1 MRLKVLL
8 LAMVCACAVVI
19 GSAAPAPQDEGDVR
33 GAFLTSRPKEKA
45 ASSEG
50 TSKPSRRRPKP
61 SVGNDP
67 GNTPEKK
74 PANPS
79 GPSGSNKPGP
89 NKPGPNK
96 ASDPVRPVNAAR
108 IGLGMTLFTRDS
120 NGLAIRVDPEHVFRK
135 GDRVRV
141 LLETNT
147 DGYLYIFNQTN
158 DGPVV
163 MIYPDKDLDEAGNYI
178 KAHIP
183 WEIPSAAADQER
195 LRWLVFDENP
205 GNERLFF
212 VLTREPLK
220 NVPIEDDLIS
230 FCNSQS
236 GGCPWRPST
245 EVWEL
250 IQKQMQEPLTTD
262 KNGRFG
268 RAQTEPEQKAT
279 TRGLSLAKDDPEP
292 SLIMMASSKSP
303 MLVATLDLVHK

>member
-1 MRLKVLL
+1 MRLRVLL
-8 LAMVCACAVVI
+8 FAMVCACAVVI
-19 GSAAPAPQDEGDVR
+19 GTAAPAPQDEGDVR
-33 GAFLTSRPKEKA
+33 GAFLTSRPKDKAPA
-45 ASSEG
+45 ASG

-61 SVGNDP
+61 VVQNDP
-67 GNTPEKK
+67 GKAPEKK
-74 PANPS
+74 PNNPT
-79 GPSGSNKPGP
+79 GPGPSNKP
-89 NKPGPNK
+89 
-96 ASDPVRPVNAAR
+96 SEPVRPVNAAR

-158 DGPVV
+158 DGPVI

-183 WEIPSAAADQER
+183 WEIPSGASDQER
-195 LRWLVFDENP
+195 LRWLVFDEFP

-220 NVPIEDDLIS
+220 NVPIEDELIS
-230 FCNSQS
+230 FCSNAS
-236 GGCPWRPST
+236 GSCPWRPST
-245 EVWEL
+245 EVWDL
-250 IQKQMQEPLTTD
+250 ISKQMQEPLAKD
-262 KNGRFG
+262 QNAKYG
-268 RAQTEPEQKAT
+268 RAQTGPEQQAA
-279 TRGLSLAKDDPEP
+279 TRGLGLAKDDPEP
-292 SLIMMASSKSP
+292 SLIMMASSKSS

>member
-1 MRLKVLL
+1 MRLKVLP
-8 LAMVCACAVVI
+8 MVCAWAVVI
-19 GSAAPAPQDEGDVR
+19 AGMIVSSAAAPQDQDDVR
-33 GAFLTSRPKEKA
+33 GAFLTSRPKQKA
-45 ASSEG
+45 ASSG
-50 TSKPSRRRPKP
+50 TAKPSRRRPKP
-61 SVGNDP
+61 TVANDP
-67 GNTPEKK
+67 GKSPEKK
-74 PANPS
+74 PANPA
-79 GPSGSNKPGP
+79 GPTASNQPSEP
-89 NKPGPNK
+89 VK
-96 ASDPVRPVNAAR
+96 AVNAAR

-178 KAHIP
+178 KSHIP
-183 WEIPSAAADQER
+183 WEIPSGAADDER
-195 LRWLVFDENP
+195 RRWFVFDEIP

-212 VLTREPLK
+212 VLTREPLN
-220 NVPIEDDLIS
+220 NVPIEDELIA
-230 FCNSQS
+230 FCANSS
-236 GGCPWRPST
+236 GSCPWRPSS

-262 KNGRFG
+262 KNARYG
-268 RAQTEPEQKAT
+268 RAQTEPEQNAA
-279 TRGLSLAKDDPEP
+279 TRGIGLAKDDPEP

>member
-1 MRLKVLL
+1 MRLRVLL
-8 LAMVCACAVVI
+8 LAMSCVCALVI
-19 GSAAPAPQDEGDVR
+19 GTGASAPQDEDDVR
-33 GAFLTSRPKEKA
+33 GAFLTSRPKTKA
-45 ASSEG
+45 PAPAS
-50 TSKPSRRRPKP
+50 TSRSSRRRPKAA
-61 SVGNDP
+61 VTNDP
-67 GNTPEKK
+67 VKTPEKK
-74 PANPS
+74 SAATAPTA
-79 GPSGSNKPGP
+79 SNKP
-89 NKPGPNK
+89 
-96 ASDPVRPVNAAR
+96 SEPVRPVNAAR

-120 NGLAIRVDPEHVFRK
+120 NGLAVRVDPEHVFHK

-183 WEIPSAAADQER
+183 WEIPSAAADEER
-195 LRWLVFDENP
+195 LRWLVFDDVP

-220 NVPIEDDLIS
+220 NVPIEDELIA
-230 FCNSQS
+230 FCSSSN
-236 GGCPWRPST
+236 GTCPWRPNT

-250 IQKQMQEPLTTD
+250 IQKQMQEPLTKD
-262 KNGRFG
+262 KSAKYG
-268 RAQTEPEQKAT
+268 ATQSQPEQQAA
-279 TRGLSLAKDDPEP
+279 TRGIGLAKDDPEP

>member
-1 MRLKVLL
+1 MRLRVLL
-8 LAMVCACAVVI
+8 FAMVCACAVVI
-19 GSAAPAPQDEGDVR
+19 GTAAPGPQDEGDVR
-33 GAFLTSRPKEKA
+33 GAFLTSRPKDKA
-45 ASSEG
+45 PSSSS

-61 SVGNDP
+61 SVSNDP
-67 GNTPEKK
+67 GKTPEKK
-74 PANPS
+74 PNNPT
-79 GPSGSNKPGP
+79 GPGPSNKP
-89 NKPGPNK
+89 
-96 ASDPVRPVNAAR
+96 SEPVRPVNAAR

-158 DGPVV
+158 DGPVI

-183 WEIPSAAADQER
+183 WEIPSGASDQER
-195 LRWLVFDENP
+195 LRWLVFDEYP

-212 VLTREPLK
+212 VMTREPLK
-220 NVPIEDDLIS
+220 NVPIEDELIS
-230 FCNSQS
+230 FCSNAS
-236 GGCPWRPST
+236 GNCPLRPST
-245 EVWEL
+245 EIWEL
-250 IQKQMQEPLTTD
+250 ISKQMQEPLAKD
-262 KNGRFG
+262 QNAKYG
-268 RAQTEPEQKAT
+268 RAQTAPEQQAA
-279 TRGLSLAKDDPEP
+279 TRGLGLAKDDPEP

>member
-1 MRLKVLL
+1 MRLRVLL
-8 LAMVCACAVVI
+8 FAMVCACAVAI
-19 GSAAPAPQDEGDVR
+19 GTAAPVPQDEDDVR
-33 GAFLTSRPKEKA
+33 GAFLTSRPKNKA
-45 ASSEG
+45 PAAAA
-50 TSKPSRRRPKP
+50 TSKPSRRRPKTT
-61 SVGNDP
+61 VANDP
-67 GNTPEKK
+67 GKAPEKK
-74 PANPS
+74 PNHPT
-79 GPSGSNKPGP
+79 GPSSSNKP
-89 NKPGPNK
+89 
-96 ASDPVRPVNAAR
+96 SEPVRPVNSAR
-108 IGLGMTLFTRDS
+108 MGLGMTLFTRDS

-183 WEIPSAAADQER
+183 WEIPSGAADEER
-195 LRWLVFDENP
+195 LRWLVFDEVP

-220 NVPIEDDLIS
+220 NVPIEDELIS
-230 FCNSQS
+230 FCSNA
-236 GGCPWRPST
+236 GGSCPWRPST
-245 EVWEL
+245 EIWEL
-250 IQKQMQEPLTTD
+250 VSKQMQEPLTTD
-262 KNGRFG
+262 KNVADG
-268 RAQTEPEQKAT
+268 RAQTVPEKQAA
-279 TRGLSLAKDDPEP
+279 TRGLGLAKDDPEP

>member
-1 MRLKVLL
+1 MRLRVLL
-8 LAMVCACAVVI
+8 LAMVCACAVAI
-19 GSAAPAPQDEGDVR
+19 GTAAPAPQDEDDVR
-33 GAFLTSRPKEKA
+33 GAFLTSRPKNKTPTS
-45 ASSEG
+45 ASASR
-50 TSKPSRRRPKP
+50 PSRRRPKP
-61 SVGNDP
+61 TVANDP
-67 GNTPEKK
+67 DKTPEKK
-74 PANPS
+74 PNHPA
-79 GPSGSNKPGP
+79 GPSSSNKP
-89 NKPGPNK
+89 
-96 ASDPVRPVNAAR
+96 SEPVRPVNAAR
-108 IGLGMTLFTRDS
+108 MGLGMTLFTRDS
-120 NGLAIRVDPEHVFRK
+120 NGLAIRVDPEHVFHN

-183 WEIPSAAADQER
+183 WEIPSAASDEER
-195 LRWLVFDENP
+195 LRWLAFDEVP

-220 NVPIEDDLIS
+220 NVPIEDELIS
-230 FCNSQS
+230 FCSNSN
-236 GGCPWRPST
+236 GNCPWRPST

-250 IQKQMQEPLTTD
+250 ISKQMQEPLTKD
-262 KNGRFG
+262 KSARIGG
-268 RAQTEPEQKAT
+268 AQTTPEKQAA
-279 TRGLSLAKDDPEP
+279 TRGLGLAKDDPEP

>member
-1 MRLKVLL
+1 MRLRVLL
-8 LAMVCACAVVI
+8 FAMACACALVI
-19 GSAAPAPQDEGDVR
+19 GTSAAAPQDEDDVR
-33 GAFLTSRPKEKA
+33 GAFLTSRKDKA
-45 ASSEG
+45 PAPQD
-50 TSKPSRRRPKP
+50 TTRPSRRRPKAP
-61 SVGNDP
+61 SGNDP
-67 GNTPEKK
+67 GETPQKTPQKTPEKK
-74 PANPS
+74 PNHPT
-79 GPSGSNKPGP
+79 GPSGSNKP
-89 NKPGPNK
+89 
-96 ASDPVRPVNAAR
+96 SEPVRPVNAAR

-120 NGLAIRVDPEHVFRK
+120 NGLAVRVDPDHVFRK

-158 DGPVV
+158 DGPVS

-183 WEIPSAAADQER
+183 WEIPSGAADQER
-195 LRWLVFDENP
+195 LRWLVFDEVP

-220 NVPIEDDLIS
+220 NVPIEDELIA
-230 FCNSQS
+230 FCNSS
-236 GGCPWRPST
+236 NGTCPWRPNT

-250 IQKQMQEPLTTD
+250 IQKQMQEPLAKD
-262 KNGRFG
+262 KTATFG
-268 RAQTEPEQKAT
+268 DSQTAREKQAE
-279 TRGLSLAKDDPEP
+279 TRGIGLAKDDPEP

>member
-19 GSAAPAPQDEGDVR
+19 GSAAAAPQDQDDVR

-45 ASSEG
+45 AASG
-50 TSKPSRRRPKP
+50 TRKPSRRRPKP
-61 SVGNDP
+61 TVASDP
-67 GNTPEKK
+67 GKAPEKK
-74 PANPS
+74 PANPA
-79 GPSGSNKPGP
+79 GPTASNKPSEP
-89 NKPGPNK
+89 VK
-96 ASDPVRPVNAAR
+96 AVNAAR

-178 KAHIP
+178 KSHIP
-183 WEIPSAAADQER
+183 WEIPSGGADDER
-195 LRWLVFDENP
+195 RRWFVFDENP

-212 VLTREPLK
+212 VLTREPLN
-220 NVPIEDDLIS
+220 NVPIEDELIA
-230 FCNSQS
+230 FCTNSS
-236 GGCPWRPST
+236 GSCPWRPST

-262 KNGRFG
+262 KNARYG
-268 RAQTEPEQKAT
+268 RAQTEPEKNAA
-279 TRGLSLAKDDPEP
+279 TRGIGLAKDDPEP
-292 SLIMMASSKSP
+292 SLIMMAKSKSP

>member
-1 MRLKVLL
+1 MRLRVLL
-8 LAMVCACAVVI
+8 FAMVCACAVVI
-19 GSAAPAPQDEGDVR
+19 GTAASAPQDQDDVR
-33 GAFLTSRPKEKA
+33 GAFLTSRPKEK
-45 ASSEG
+45 
-50 TSKPSRRRPKP
+50 TSGGETTSRPSRRRPKP
-61 SVGNDP
+61 PATSDP
-67 GNTPEKK
+67 GKTPDRK
-74 PANPS
+74 PNHPT
-79 GPSGSNKPGP
+79 GPSGSNKP
-89 NKPGPNK
+89 
-96 ASDPVRPVNAAR
+96 SEPVRPVNVAR

-120 NGLAIRVDPEHVFRK
+120 NGLALRVDPEHVFRK

-158 DGPVV
+158 DGPVT

-183 WEIPSAAADQER
+183 WEIPSGAADQER

-220 NVPIEDDLIS
+220 NVPIEDELIA
-230 FCNSQS
+230 FCTNSS
-236 GGCPWRPST
+236 GSCPWRPST

-262 KNGRFG
+262 KNGRYG
-268 RAQTEPEQKAT
+268 KAQTELEQKAA
-279 TRGLSLAKDDPEP
+279 TRGIGLAKDDPEP
-292 SLIMMASSKSP
+292 SLIMMASSKSG

>member
-8 LAMVCACAVVI
+8 LAMVCACAVAI
-19 GSAAPAPQDEGDVR
+19 GTAAPAPQDQDEDVR
-33 GAFLTSRPKEKA
+33 GAFLTSRPKEKT
-45 ASSEG
+45 ASSG
-50 TSKPSRRRPKP
+50 TASKPSRRRPKTT
-61 SVGNDP
+61 VTNDP
-67 GNTPEKK
+67 GKAPEKK
-74 PANPS
+74 PNNPT
-79 GPSGSNKPGP
+79 GPSKTSE
-89 NKPGPNK
+89 
-96 ASDPVRPVNAAR
+96 PVRPVNAAR

-158 DGPVV
+158 DGPVI

-183 WEIPSAAADQER
+183 WEIPSSASDEER
-195 LRWLVFDENP
+195 LRWLVFDEYP

-212 VLTREPLK
+212 VMTREPLK
-220 NVPIEDDLIS
+220 NVPIEDELIS
-230 FCNSQS
+230 FCNTAS
-236 GGCPWRPST
+236 GNCPWRPST
-245 EVWEL
+245 EIWDL
-250 IQKQMQEPLTTD
+250 ISKEMQQPLTKDTNA
-262 KNGRFG
+262 KYG
-268 RAQTEPEQKAT
+268 RAQTAPEQQAA
-279 TRGLSLAKDDPEP
+279 TRGLGLAKDDPEP

>member
-1 MRLKVLL
+1 M
-8 LAMVCACAVVI
+8 AMVI
-19 GSAAPAPQDEGDVR
+19 GNAAPAPQDEGDVR

-45 ASSEG
+45 ASSG
-50 TSKPSRRRPKP
+50 TTRPSRRRPRP
-61 SVGNDP
+61 SVESDP
-67 GNTPEKK
+67 GKTPEKK
-74 PANPS
+74 PSHPA

-89 NKPGPNK
+89 NKPSEPL
-96 ASDPVRPVNAAR
+96 RPVNAPR
-108 IGLGMTLFTRDS
+108 IGLGMTLFTRES
-120 NGLAIRVDPEHVFRK
+120 NGLAVRVDPEHVFRK

-158 DGPVV
+158 DGPVI

-183 WEIPSAAADQER
+183 WEIPSSAADEER
-195 LRWLVFDENP
+195 LRWLVFDEFP

-220 NVPIEDDLIS
+220 NVPIEDDLIA
-230 FCNSQS
+230 FCTKES

-262 KNGRFG
+262 KSARFG

-292 SLIMMASSKSP
+292 SLIMMVSSKSS

>member
-1 MRLKVLL
+1 MRLRVLL
-8 LAMVCACAVVI
+8 MVCACALLIAGVI

-33 GAFLTSRPKEKA
+33 GAFLTSRPKDKP
-45 ASSEG
+45 ASSA
-50 TSKPSRRRPKP
+50 TTKPSRRRPKP
-61 SVGNDP
+61 TFGNDP
-67 GNTPEKK
+67 DKAPEKK
-74 PANPS
+74 PANPG

-89 NKPGPNK
+89 NKP
-96 ASDPVRPVNAAR
+96 SEPVRPVNAAR

-120 NGLAIRVDPEHVFRK
+120 NGLAVRVDPERVFRK

-147 DGYLYIFNQTN
+147 DGYLYIFNKTN
-158 DGPVV
+158 DGPVI
-163 MIYPDKDLDEAGNYI
+163 MIYPDKELDEAGNYI

-183 WEIPSAAADQER
+183 WEIPSSTAEQER
-195 LRWLVFDENP
+195 LRWLEFDEVP

-220 NVPIEDDLIS
+220 DVPIEDDLIA
-230 FCNSQS
+230 FCANQS

-262 KNGRFG
+262 KNARYG
-268 RAQTEPEQKAT
+268 RAQTQPEQQAT